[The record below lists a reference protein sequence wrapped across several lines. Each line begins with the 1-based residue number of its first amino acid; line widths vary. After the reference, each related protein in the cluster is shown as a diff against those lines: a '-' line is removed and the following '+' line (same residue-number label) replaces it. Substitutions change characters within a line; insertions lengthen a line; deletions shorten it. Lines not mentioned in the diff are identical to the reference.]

1 MAADVAYAPRFPLR
15 RAFRFGICAKV
26 ASPFGFL
33 LGTGGLAVLTRMLLL
48 MLPILASAMDD
59 LLEVDIEVASDRPN
73 LLLLA
78 LA

>member
-1 MAADVAYAPRFPLR
+1 MATDFAYAPRLPLR
-15 RAFRFGICAKV
+15 RAFRIGICAKV

-33 LGTGGLAVLTRMLLL
+33 LGTGGLAVLTRMVLLL
-48 MLPILASAMDD
+48 FSFLASAIDD
-59 LLEVDIEVASDRPN
+59 LLEVGIEATSDRPN